1 VVVGYNL
8 REMSSNKELYKHSVF
23 PRTIS
28 DWNKLPEAKALSPH
42 LESFKSC
49 ISALTFEGF
58 ISSDL
63 KIKDTGNCGNN
74 TQIKDTGNCG
84 NNTQIDDKLNNN
96 NITYKAKKMCNAKK
110 NPKKPRCSRR
120 ISNSCLL

>member
-1 VVVGYNL
+1 LILEAYKAGEQNHVLHFYIKLIGFSRIFIKSVNSVRQVHSVVVGYNL
-8 REMSSNKELYKHSVF
+8 REMSSNKELYKHSFF

-28 DWNKLPEAKALSPH
+28 DWNKLPEPKALSPD

-63 KIKDTGNCGNN
+63 NLLLVNVHIV
-74 TQIKDTGNCG
+74 
-84 NNTQIDDKLNNN
+84 
-96 NITYKAKKMCNAKK
+96 
-110 NPKKPRCSRR
+110 
-120 ISNSCLL
+120 NSYMFSTFCFINGL

>member
-1 VVVGYNL
+1 VHSVVVGYNL

-28 DWNKLPEAKALSPH
+28 DWNKLPEAKALSPD

-63 KIKDTGNCGNN
+63 N
-74 TQIKDTGNCG
+74 
-84 NNTQIDDKLNNN
+84 LLLV
-96 NITYKAKKMCNAKK
+96 NAH
-110 NPKKPRCSRR
+110 
-120 ISNSCLL
+120 IVNSYMFSTFCFINVL